1 MTRASAI
8 RLTAAVLCAG
18 ALGAMVPASSPT
30 QPPPGP
36 YWVGDFR
43 AGNYCQYATIF
54 QSSTVTPGLGP
65 EGYVLACPHY
75 KPYARDPTQR
85 VHLTQRPAPP
95 AQAASKWVSHQ
106 ELRTKDG
113 PWFPGLPNLD
123 KATIRLNPTETLDGP
138 FEMGMTRWFRV
149 SLYLPEPGFNWPASS
164 WYDLVDLHPWVQDP
178 DGNGWATLAVLV
190 VSYGKR
196 TYLAFDL
203 DGIRAG
209 TNSEVL
215 RLLQLTTGDGTRVD
229 RPMRRPGSKGKKGS
243 KLPQAFNRWHTLIF
257 GVKFSDQGRIGKS
270 PGWVKIYFDGKLAY
284 DKARPNVWANETN
297 VWLQLQNYKAHDAA
311 FVDGATSSTIY
322 FADAR
327 IGRTLASVTR

>member
-1 MTRASAI
+1 MTRAFAI
-8 RLTAAVLCAG
+8 RLTAAAICAG

-30 QPPPGP
+30 QPLPSP

-43 AGNYCQYATIF
+43 SGDYCQYATIF

-65 EGYVLACPHY
+65 GGYVVACPHY
-75 KPYARDPTQR
+75 KSFARDPKQR
-85 VHLTQRPAPP
+85 VYLTKHPPPP

-106 ELRTKDG
+106 ELRTTDG

-123 KATIRLNPTETLDGP
+123 KSTIRLTKEQTLDGP

-164 WYDLVDLHPWVQDP
+164 WYTLLDLHNSVHDP
-178 DGNGWATLAVLV
+178 DGNNWATLSLIV

-209 TNSEVL
+209 TNKEVL
-215 RLLQLTTGDGTRVD
+215 RLLQLTTVNGTRVD
-229 RPMRRPGSKGKKGS
+229 RPMKRPGRNRKGS
-243 KLPQAFNRWHTLIF
+243 KLPQAFNRWHTVVF
-257 GVKFSDQGRIGKS
+257 GARFSDQGRIGNS
-270 PGWVKIYFDGKLAY
+270 PGWVKIYFDGKLVY

-297 VWLQLQNYKAHDAA
+297 VWLQLQNYKEHNAA
-311 FVDGATSSTIY
+311 LVDGATSSTIY

-327 IGRTLASVTR
+327 IGRTRASVTR